1 MEEAKAY
8 IESGILELYVL
19 GQLNDQEQR
28 EVEAMAAKHPEV
40 KQEIEAIEI
49 AMEQYAVAQAIEPSK
64 GLDLKIF
71 EKIDLQQNQQ
81 SITDIPVNQN
91 AELPIQKPQ
100 ERTEA
105 QIVPLNTGTDSKI
118 RTLRVALAACI
129 ALLIVSVIALF
140 SAHNELGDARN
151 QIASLSADKQ
161 QFTSTVN
168 FMKQNNSDLQKII
181 AMGNDPDWKTVK
193 LAGTPM
199 DPAAKMTVYWHVSG
213 KHVMMDNSKMDLPVN
228 DKDHQYQLWALVNGK
243 PVDLGV
249 FDVKPDTSSILVN
262 MKEIASAQTFAVTL
276 EKRGGS
282 PSPTM
287 NQMIVAG
294 NVI

>member
-28 EVEAMAAKHPEV
+28 EVEAMAAKYPEV

-49 AMEQYAVAQAIEPSK
+49 AMEQYALAQAIEPSK

-71 EKIDLQQNQQ
+71 EKIDNQQ
-81 SITDIPVNQN
+81 SILNIPVNQE
-91 AELPIQKPQ
+91 AEVPVQKQ
-100 ERTEA
+100 QVRTEA
-105 QIVPLNTGTDSKI
+105 HIVPLNAGHESKI

-181 AMGNDPDWKTVK
+181 DMGNDPDWKTVK

-199 DPAAKMTVYWHVSG
+199 DPEAKMTVYWHVSG
-213 KHVMMDNSKMDLPVN
+213 RHVMMDNSKMDLPVN

-262 MKEIASAQTFAVTL
+262 MKEISSAQTFAVTL